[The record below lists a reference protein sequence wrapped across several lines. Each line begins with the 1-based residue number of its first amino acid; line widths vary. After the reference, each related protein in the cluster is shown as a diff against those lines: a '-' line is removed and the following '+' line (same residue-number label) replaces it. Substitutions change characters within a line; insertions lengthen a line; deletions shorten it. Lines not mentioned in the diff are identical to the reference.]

1 MVVFMIIEIKHPI
14 KLLRPWIECY
24 WNVKLDTGSNPK
36 NEIILPNGKI
46 EMIFALEGNYHVIN
60 RRTHKMK
67 EAWLSGIHHEPL
79 EIQYNG
85 KSNLIG
91 IRFYPH
97 GIFPF
102 LDIPINETVNHV
114 ENLHSIWNV
123 FHEEIFETLCTIKEK
138 FKIYSTLD
146 QFLIRKIS
154 ERKTS
159 NHKVIGHVVKQVRT
173 NPQQSVPELATSI
186 GFTQRHLNRLFK
198 DHTGINPKLLSQI
211 FRFEKASSYLHS
223 NSEENVADL
232 ISALG
237 YYDQSHFNKE
247 FKRFSGMTPLEY
259 KKRAIDS
266 SNFL

>member
-1 MVVFMIIEIKHPI
+1 MKFEIVQPT

-24 WNVKLDTGSNPK
+24 WNVQLDTGAKPK
-36 NEIILPNGKI
+36 NEVILPNGKI
-46 EMIFALEGNYHVIN
+46 EMIFALEGNYQVVN

-67 EAWLSGIHHEPL
+67 HAWLSGIHHEPL
-79 EIQYNG
+79 EIHYNG

-102 LDIPINETVNHV
+102 LHVPIQETVNQV
-114 ENLHSIWNV
+114 ENLYAVWDV
-123 FHEEIFETLCTIKEK
+123 FYEEIFETLCMLKGQKNTYIA
-138 FKIYSTLD
+138 LD
-146 QFLIRKIS
+146 QLLLRKIT

-159 NHKVIGHVVKQVRT
+159 HHQVLANIVEQIRM
-173 NPQQSVPELATSI
+173 NPQQSIPKLAASI

-198 DHTGINPKLLSQI
+198 DHTGITPKLLSQI
-211 FRFEKASSYLHS
+211 FRFEKAFSYLHS
-223 NSEENVADL
+223 QSEEEVADI
-232 ISALG
+232 ISTLG

-259 KKRAIDS
+259 KQRAIES